1 VLRLETRNFKQNDLE
16 ALIEETM
23 MPVVQE
29 DWREDKHSSSRL
41 NQNQVEQFDNFIQN
55 AWLEEGP

>member
-1 VLRLETRNFKQNDLE
+1 
-16 ALIEETM
+16 M

-41 NQNQVEQFDNFIQN
+41 NQNQVEQFDNYIQN